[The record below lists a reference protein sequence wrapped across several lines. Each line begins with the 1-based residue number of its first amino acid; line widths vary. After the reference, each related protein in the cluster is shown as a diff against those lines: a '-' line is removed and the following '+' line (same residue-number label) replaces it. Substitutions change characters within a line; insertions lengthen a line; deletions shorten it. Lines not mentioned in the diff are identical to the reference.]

1 MIELDST
8 QRAARARE
16 VRHDVVAQLTVGIH
30 ATFRLLFAIQWVA
43 AVALAWRTALPG
55 ESSVAF
61 TFILGGMLCVPPIL
75 FARAAPYAWWSRH
88 FVALCQ
94 MAWSA
99 LFMWLLEGRPEAQ
112 FHMFVSLAFLAFYRD
127 RMVLVT
133 ATLAGIAYPLIRI
146 LLLPDSFAI
155 GATAWW
161 RVFDHSVWIAAE
173 ALILMFVVYQNL
185 KTVRNFA
192 DVIADLQLTNELTA
206 ANMDSRTAE
215 LKRSREQ
222 YRLIA
227 ETTRAIPFELDLAH
241 GRFTYV
247 GPQAEKML
255 GIPEA
260 SWKQSGFL
268 DALLPRER
276 EAQARR
282 ELDECVPGTFETLCS
297 VVTADDRVVE
307 LRWTIS
313 CELVDD
319 MRFLRGLMIDVT
331 EARHMVREQAQGQKL
346 ESVGRIAAGV
356 AHEIN
361 TSVQFI
367 SDSVRFVRHALKD
380 VPHALADYRAL
391 AAGALS
397 GKDVVGA
404 AKKAHDTDEAADVD
418 YFLENAP
425 DALDR
430 ALEGIARVGSIV
442 KSMTEFAHPDTRNMA
457 DVDLNRAIKTTL
469 NMARNEYK
477 TVAEVET
484 DFGEIPTVHCHAG
497 DFNQV
502 VLNLLLNAA
511 HAIEEVVEGTSK
523 KGRITVR
530 TCTIGDFVQVSIG
543 DTGDGIPEA
552 VRSRIFE
559 PFVTTKEVGRGTGQ
573 GLALSRG
580 LVVEKL
586 KGSLHFETE
595 TGKGT
600 TFFIRLPVSDAGSTA
615 LSSHQE
621 TTHKQAAA

>member
-1 MIELDST
+1 MSELDST
-8 QRAARARE
+8 QRVARARE
-16 VRHDVVAQLTVGIH
+16 VRHDVVAQLTAGIH
-30 ATFRLLFAIQWVA
+30 GTFRLLFAIQWVA
-43 AVALAWRTALPG
+43 AVALAWEAALPG
-55 ESSVAF
+55 ESRVAF

-88 FVALCQ
+88 FMAVCQ
-94 MAWSA
+94 MAWST

-127 RMVLVT
+127 RKVLMT
-133 ATLAGIAYPLIRI
+133 ATLAGVAYPVIRI
-146 LLLPDSFAI
+146 LMLPDSFAI
-155 GATAWW
+155 GASAWW
-161 RVFDHSVWIAAE
+161 RIFDHSIWIVAE
-173 ALILMFVVYQNL
+173 TLILMAAVRQSL
-185 KTVRNFA
+185 KTVRKFA
-192 DVIADLQLTNELTA
+192 DVIADLQLTNESTA
-206 ANMDSRTAE
+206 ADMDAHTAE
-215 LKRSREQ
+215 LRRSREQ

-247 GPQAEKML
+247 GPQGEKML

-260 SWKQSGFL
+260 RWKQNGFL
-268 DALLPRER
+268 DELLPRER
-276 EAQARR
+276 ETQPRR

-307 LRWTIS
+307 LRWTVA
-313 CELVDD
+313 CELVKD

-331 EARHMVREQAQGQKL
+331 EARRMVREMAQGQKL

-380 VPHALADYRAL
+380 VPRAMADYRAL
-391 AAGALS
+391 AAGVLS
-397 GKDVVGA
+397 GQDVVVA

-418 YFLENAP
+418 YFLKNAP

-430 ALEGIARVGSIV
+430 ALEGIGRVGSIV
-442 KSMTEFAHPDTRNMA
+442 RSMTEFAHPDARMA

-477 TVAEVET
+477 AVAEVET
-484 DFGEIPTVHCHAG
+484 NFGDIAPVHCHAG
-497 DFNQV
+497 DINQV

-530 TCTIGDFVQVSIG
+530 TRAIGDFVEISIT

-552 VRSRIFE
+552 VRGRIFE

-600 TFFIRLPVSDAGSTA
+600 TFFIRLPVSVAATMA
-615 LSSHQE
+615 LSSVNE
-621 TTHKQAAA
+621 STNKQAAA